1 MRIWDKK
8 TLPGT
13 CYYTNI
19 TRNNLVPRWPGGVRV
34 LSYKE
39 ANGDMPLDGVEF
51 SRQLDWLSC
60 MESHFQ

>member
-8 TLPGT
+8 TLSGT
-13 CYYTNI
+13 CYYTYI
-19 TRNNLVPRWPGGVRV
+19 SRKNLVPRWPGGVRV

-51 SRQLDWLSC
+51 SRQLD
-60 MESHFQ
+60 